1 MLGRLLTLPLKI
13 TGEFLRLSVEG
24 GKLAVS
30 LVRGLVEPEAP
41 PPPAPAPPPEP
52 RREPPPP
59 RAEPSPPPPPVPAE
73 PEPFEPEPAE
83 PIHVSEEPELV
94 AESADIDAAD
104 TATAEV
110 HVAEPWEGYRRM
122 NADEIIARIAASSAE
137 ELAVI
142 ELYEMSNR
150 ARKSVLAAVEKQ
162 LRVLANRP

>member
-1 MLGRLLTLPLKI
+1 VLGRLLTLPLKI
-13 TGEFLRLSVEG
+13 TGELLRIPVEG

-41 PPPAPAPPPEP
+41 PPPPAP

-59 RAEPSPPPPPVPAE
+59 RAEPPPPPPPPPPPEA
-73 PEPFEPEPAE
+73 EPFEPEPAE

-110 HVAEPWEGYRRM
+110 HVAEPWDGYRRM
-122 NADEIIARIAASSAE
+122 KADEIVARIADATAA

-142 ELYEMSNR
+142 ELYELSNR
-150 ARKSVLAAVEKQ
+150 TRKSVLAAVEKQ
-162 LRVLANRP
+162 LRVIANRP